1 MQAGRNGALKGDKF
15 PVTQCSFLPHTK
27 QKTAAKDWTFFFF
40 FRPQGHSQERGNERV
55 GPDFDVVRG
64 QGERNVRRG
73 VNCFGSLLGKH
84 INVKSNGG

>member
-1 MQAGRNGALKGDKF
+1 MQN
-15 PVTQCSFLPHTK
+15 TT
-27 QKTAAKDWTFFFF
+27 AKDQTFFFF
-40 FRPQGHSQERGNERV
+40 SPPQGHSVGNERV

-84 INVKSNGG
+84 INIRSNGG

>member
-1 MQAGRNGALKGDKF
+1 M
-15 PVTQCSFLPHTK
+15 HTI
-27 QKTAAKDWTFFFF
+27 QKTTAKDLTSLLPRAFS
-40 FRPQGHSQERGNERV
+40 GVGNERV

-84 INVKSNGG
+84 INIRSNGG